1 MTYCILQTNLLLRSS
16 SQPTTAGKGE
26 AERQKLDRGV
36 DEFKRSSRIQTV
48 LSGLLLQHAGA
59 GEEPLRTCT
68 FIFGITQ
75 LVKHNQTSTYFFFF
89 FSGMF
94 YPAEHFRVHVPDHPG
109 RCFGPVPALPG
120 HGPVA
125 GHLWRTFSLQ
135 GNSLRVDWSCGLDL
149 EWWYCAVAAR
159 ACIHHNTYHEW
170 SPSLLSFT
178 LSSVTW
184 QPPGP

>member
-89 FSGMF
+89 FL
-94 YPAEHFRVHVPDHPG
+94 RDV
-109 RCFGPVPALPG
+109 LPR
-120 HGPVA
+120 
-125 GHLWRTFSLQ
+125 WTF
-135 GNSLRVDWSCGLDL
+135 
-149 EWWYCAVAAR
+149 
-159 ACIHHNTYHEW
+159 
-170 SPSLLSFT
+170 
-178 LSSVTW
+178 
-184 QPPGP
+184 PGPCPWPSWTMLWPRPSATGSWSGRWSSLENIQPTREFPPSGLILWTGPRMRVLCSSCTCMHTS